1 MVVAAFSEQRY
12 ELGLALAR
20 LCAQA
25 ARMEQDT
32 AVAPAVTVRTHTH
45 DLAAPCRYEGHPNT
59 PHLCSTGGV
68 PLPPNAFETAE
79 RPLTLAEAMPA
90 PVVDQATE
98 VIPRAPVLASARC
111 LARLASGYE
120 CNDVLQWVV
129 SSAGPDDPG
138 YFLPAWEHI
147 AGPQG
152 HAPLADRPDPR

>member
-1 MVVAAFSEQRY
+1 VERMPDSEWLAPMVVAAFSEQRY

-25 ARMEQDT
+25 ARMEGGAEPVQ
-32 AVAPAVTVRTHTH
+32 P
-45 DLAAPCRYEGHPNT
+45 AAPQHT
-59 PHLCSTGGV
+59 CSGLTATTTEARC
-68 PLPPNAFETAE
+68 LACNPPD

-90 PVVDQATE
+90 PSVGQDTE

-111 LARLASGYE
+111 IARLASGYE